1 LVVYRD
7 GERSENGVDF
17 DFILVRIS
25 LPMVNFLEFLGTY
38 DETMLI
44 WLILRLG
51 LSMEGSVLNRY
62 IFGS

>member
-1 LVVYRD
+1 MFVYRE

-25 LPMVNFLEFLGTY
+25 LPMVNFLEFLGIY
-38 DETMLI
+38 DEIMLI

-51 LSMEGSVLNRY
+51 LSMEGSVLNR
-62 IFGS
+62 

>member
-1 LVVYRD
+1 LVVYRE

-38 DETMLI
+38 DEIMLI

>member
-1 LVVYRD
+1 M
-7 GERSENGVDF
+7 DF

-38 DETMLI
+38 DETILI

-51 LSMEGSVLNRY
+51 LSIEGSVLNR
-62 IFGS
+62 

>member
-1 LVVYRD
+1 LFVYRE

-25 LPMVNFLEFLGTY
+25 LPMVNFLEFLGIY
-38 DETMLI
+38 DEIMLI

-51 LSMEGSVLNRY
+51 LSMEGSVLNR
-62 IFGS
+62 